1 MPGSAFTKPP
11 IKNSFQVNPAPIE
24 AYTTAETIPQ
34 TMRPQSIAVIN
45 DIYSDLISF
54 SILAAKIPVII
65 PYVASSNA
73 MHTAFG
79 KSAGMPNRTP
89 RKSGVINPIN
99 RPYGHPQIYPHNSTG
114 ICIGQSIF
122 PIAGICIVIKGRISP
137 IARNIA
143 ARILFL
149 KAIFSLISKFSFC
162 LLFITTISYIFL
174 FVFLF
179 YTNVCVQFYSTFA

>member
-1 MPGSAFTKPP
+1 
-11 IKNSFQVNPAPIE
+11 
-24 AYTTAETIPQ
+24 
-34 TMRPQSIAVIN
+34 
-45 DIYSDLISF
+45 
-54 SILAAKIPVII
+54 
-65 PYVASSNA
+65 

-149 KAIFSLISKFSFC
+149 KAIFSLISNFSF
-162 LLFITTISYIFL
+162 LPFIYHYNIIYFL

-179 YTNVCVQFYSTFA
+179 VQRLRTIYSILRNLCYTVHKQNKSNIIQKEACIL